1 MDDAPMVVRSAA
13 LLLLAL
19 LALVPRVTHA
29 WCVGG
34 APPARDADG
43 DGLNDIQEQFFG
55 TDPSDADS
63 DDDGTLDG
71 EEDADGDGILDQDEP
86 TLFSLE
92 LFEDVFASR
101 GKRFGIVLEG
111 TNLFDPARGQNRA
124 VVDALGA
131 DRARLARPDKLNGRT
146 RVYLRMSPSQAKSFL
161 GEALDRAIS
170 VRTPDGTSPVFHPM
184 YMPCMPGPP
193 KLMAAAIIEFRT
205 RTLGSPL
212 RYVVI
217 GGCNLLD
224 KERKR
229 VASTT
234 VRLADHDIPLRAQY
248 GGVGMLPTRIFI
260 PKRSRAKADPSYP
273 FFPDL
278 IDQGDQIRVVTS
290 QGVSNAVPVDP
301 VIAQHRI
308 PTSHLVEDHD
318 HDGVSTQREL
328 QLDTDPLVWDT
339 DGDGLSDGAEVIRGT
354 DPRDRD
360 SDGDGILDG
369 AE

>member
-1 MDDAPMVVRSAA
+1 MLVRPLAI
-13 LLLLAL
+13 LLLVL
-19 LALVPRVTHA
+19 LAPAAARA

-55 TDPSDADS
+55 TDPDDADS

-71 EEDADGDGILDQDEP
+71 EEDSDGDGILDQEEP

-92 LFEDVFASR
+92 MFEDAFASR

-111 TNLFDPARGQNRA
+111 TNLFDPARGQTRA
-124 VVDALGA
+124 FVEALGA
-131 DRARLARPDKLNGRT
+131 DRPRLARPNKLNGRT
-146 RVYLRMSPSQAKSFL
+146 RVYLRMSPSQAQQFL
-161 GEALDRAIS
+161 GEAFDRGLA
-170 VRTPDGTSPVFHPM
+170 VRTPDGTTPVLHPM
-184 YMPCMPGPP
+184 YMPCTPGPP

-205 RTLGSPL
+205 RTLGAPI

-224 KERKR
+224 KEPKR
-229 VASTT
+229 IASTA
-234 VRLADHDIPLRAQY
+234 VRLSDHDVPLRAPY
-248 GGVGMLPTRIFI
+248 GGVGMLPTRIFV

-278 IDQGDQIRVVTS
+278 IDEGDLVRVVTS
-290 QGVSNAVPVDP
+290 QGVSNPVPVEG

-318 HDGVSTQREL
+318 HDGLSTQREL
-328 QLDTDPLVWDT
+328 QIETDPLVWDT
-339 DGDGLSDGAEVIRGT
+339 DGDRLSDGAETIRGT

-360 SDGDGILDG
+360 SDGDGVLDG
-369 AE
+369 EE